1 MVYLADV
8 SRNMVYLADVSM
20 NMVYFSRCLKEYG
33 LF

>member
-1 MVYLADV
+1 M
-8 SRNMVYLADVSM
+8 SEGIWSILADVSM